1 MCGIGGIFN
10 ASAQE
15 RVDPQLL
22 VNMAAIQEHRGPDG
36 FGYRVI
42 DTAGVGFCHAR
53 LSIIDLNESRAR
65 QPFLSDRN
73 GSGGRILMAHNGE
86 FYDFQRIRADL
97 TARGVRFSSK
107 SDSEILLQLYQ
118 QQGLEATLPQLR
130 GEFAFAIYD
139 EADDALHLVRDR
151 FGIKPQYW
159 SLTPQGLV
167 FGSELKVLFAH
178 PAVERRFTA
187 EGLFHQLMQ
196 TMVPGTTAF
205 AGVHQVPPG
214 HGITVKREGG
224 QLSVSQ
230 WKYWDLNFPRQGER
244 DRGLSETD
252 HIDAVR
258 AALLEA
264 VELRMVADVPVG
276 CYLSGGIDS
285 CSILGLASA
294 VSQTPVKAFTIG
306 FDDARYDESAIAKE
320 MADATGAEQDLMR
333 LSGKELYGWMERTL
347 WHTERTIYNT
357 LAVAKFLMSRHVN
370 AVNYKVVMTGEG
382 SDELFGGYPAFRR
395 DMFLHGLEDLPA
407 EERQTWEDLLQQSNA
422 LVQGA
427 MLAADQVD
435 DPHLD
440 AVVGF
445 TPSCLQPWL
454 ACAPLVPGLLA
465 SHHREALEDYSPGRA
480 IADTLDRD
488 QLDGRHAL
496 DKAQYVWI
504 KTMLEGQILTWG
516 GDRVDMA
523 NSMEAR
529 PAFLDH
535 HLAATAV
542 QVPPELRIKG
552 KTEKHVLREAMAGLL
567 PEVLYRRE
575 KFAFMAPPAHTEP
588 EKWAQM
594 QQLAAEYLSDEAIEA
609 AGLLSAA
616 GVRALFARHEDPATS
631 DSDRVQMDA
640 LINHLLGVQMLHRL
654 FIAAD
659 LPAQARAKAD
669 ALGWTVK
676 SS

>member
-1 MCGIGGIFN
+1 MCGIGGVFL
-10 ASAQE
+10 ADRHQTLD
-15 RVDPQLL
+15 RQLL
-22 VNMAAIQEHRGPDG
+22 VNMAAIQSHRGPDG
-36 FGYRVI
+36 FGVECL
-42 DTAGVGFCHAR
+42 DAAGVGFCHAR

-65 QPFLSDRN
+65 QPFLSNDRQV
-73 GSGGRILMAHNGE
+73 LMAHNGE

-97 TARGVRFSSK
+97 TAQGVRFSSK
-107 SDSEILLQLYQ
+107 SDSEILLRLYQ
-118 QQGLEATLPQLR
+118 RQGLESTLPLLR
-130 GEFAFAIYD
+130 GEFAFALFD
-139 EADDALHLVRDR
+139 AADDCLYLVRDR

-159 SLTPQGLV
+159 TMTPEGLV

-178 PAVERRFTA
+178 PAVERRFTS

-205 AGVHQVPPG
+205 AGVHQVQPG
-214 HGITVKREGG
+214 HVLKVQRRGDRLE
-224 QLSVSQ
+224 VS
-230 WKYWDLNFPRQGER
+230 KSTYWDVDFPRLDQR
-244 DRGLSETD
+244 DSTLTEAD
-252 HIDAVR
+252 HIANVR

-264 VELRMVADVPVG
+264 VEMRMVADVPVG

-294 VSQTPVKAFTIG
+294 VSQGPVKAFTIG
-306 FDDARYDESAIAKE
+306 FDDARYDETPIAAE
-320 MADATGAEQDLMR
+320 MAEATGAEQDVMR
-333 LSGKELYGWMERTL
+333 LSGRELYGHMEQTL

-357 LAVAKFLMSRHVN
+357 LAVAKYLMSRHVN
-370 AVNYKVVMTGEG
+370 SVDYKVVMTGEG

-395 DMFLHGLEDLPA
+395 DMFLHGLEALPQND
-407 EERQTWEDLLQQSNA
+407 RQDWESLLQTNNS

-435 DPHLD
+435 DPDLD

-454 ACAPLVPGLLA
+454 ACAPLVPDLLA
-465 SHHREALEDYSPGRA
+465 DEHRQALVEYSPGKA
-480 IADTLDRD
+480 IAEQLNPQ

-535 HLAATAV
+535 HLAAAAV

-552 KTEKHVLREAMAGLL
+552 KTEKYVLREAMAGLL
-567 PEVLYRRE
+567 PEVLYKRE

-594 QQLAAEYLSDEAIEA
+594 KQLADDYLSDEAIDA
-609 AGLLSAA
+609 AGLLSKE
-616 GVRALFARHEDPATS
+616 GVSALFARHDDPATT
-631 DSDRVQMDA
+631 DAERVQMDA
-640 LINHLLGVQMLHRL
+640 VINHLLGVQMLHRM
-654 FIAAD
+654 FVAAD
-659 LPAQARAKAD
+659 VPAQAREQAD
-669 ALGWTVK
+669 RLGWRVLMPV
-676 SS
+676 